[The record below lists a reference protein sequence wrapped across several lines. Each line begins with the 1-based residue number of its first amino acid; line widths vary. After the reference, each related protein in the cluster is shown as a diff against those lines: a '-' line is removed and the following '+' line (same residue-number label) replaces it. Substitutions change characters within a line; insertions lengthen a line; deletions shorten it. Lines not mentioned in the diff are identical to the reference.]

1 MLAAEAKRSWSEAK
15 RLVKAEAV
23 RVVSPVEPPGT
34 GSGGVGQAGG
44 VGPFDG
50 LEPWHALVPGSSG
63 VPGVVEVPA
72 GGAAPEAAAAAGG
85 NGSGAW
91 RLRPKGRRRWV
102 GARERARRMVQQA
115 RAEAQAIREAAR
127 EEGFRAGFEAGQQAG
142 REQALQEVTARLQA
156 LVQRLEQAAEE
167 ALRRRDRALALAE
180 EDVVKLALAVAERLV
195 RREVAAGPEVTA
207 AVVRSVLQEMP
218 AAAAGRVVVRL
229 NPDEHQMLAVAWT
242 AGRPGELGPVHVEWV
257 ADPGVEPGGCVIETE
272 MGTIDAGLETRL
284 TQLASGLL
292 DAMRHG
298 G

>member
-1 MLAAEAKRSWSEAK
+1 MLAAEAKRSWSEAQ

-23 RVVSPVEPPGT
+23 RVAAPVEPSGLV
-34 GSGGVGQAGG
+34 SGGAGQAGG
-44 VGPFDG
+44 SGAFDG
-50 LEPWHALVPGSSG
+50 LEPWQGPWPRGLDGAGAVDVPGG
-63 VPGVVEVPA
+63 PPA
-72 GGAAPEAAAAAGG
+72 PRAAGAAGA
-85 NGSGAW
+85 NGSRAW
-91 RLRPKGRRRWV
+91 RLRLKEPRRWA

-142 REQALQEVTARLQA
+142 REQAVQEVSARLQA
-156 LVQRLEQAAEE
+156 VVERLEQAAEE

-180 EDVVKLALAVAERLV
+180 EDVVKLALAVAERVV

-218 AAAAGRVVVRL
+218 AASAGRVVVRL
-229 NPDEHQMLAVAWT
+229 HPDEHRLLAGTWT
-242 AGRPGELGPVHVEWV
+242 AGRPGELGPVHLEWV